1 MKNETITRIVLI
13 LEIGAIILFHSLK
26 SAPPVGDQ
34 VVQGIKEPH
43 PIHVEKMSSP
53 FVLTRLK

>member
-26 SAPPVGDQ
+26 STPPVNDNHAGA
-34 VVQGIKEPH
+34 IKNPETIQYQQSAPL
-43 PIHVEKMSSP
+43 
-53 FVLTRLK
+53 VLTSVKQ

>member
-26 SAPPVGDQ
+26 STPPVNDN
-34 VVQGIKEPH
+34 
-43 PIHVEKMSSP
+43 HVDAINKPQSIQYQQAAP
-53 FVLTRLK
+53 LVLTSVKQ